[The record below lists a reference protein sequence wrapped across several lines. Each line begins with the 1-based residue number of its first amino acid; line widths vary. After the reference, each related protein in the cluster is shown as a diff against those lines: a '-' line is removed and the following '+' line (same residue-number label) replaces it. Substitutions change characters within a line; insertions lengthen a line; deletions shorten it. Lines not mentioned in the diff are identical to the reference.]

1 MKIAVLE
8 DNPEILEYMKTALEM
23 AGHDVYTFIDGYQ
36 FLQSLFT
43 DPPVRNPPP
52 FDLATID
59 LLLPGSVS
67 GLEVI
72 SRIRQDISLDQLP
85 IIVITGVGVK
95 ATEEVLSTFPTISIL
110 HKPFNLKALLQM
122 IDSLQAGRQWDRE

>member
-8 DNPEILEYMKTALEM
+8 DNPDILEYMKTALEM
-23 AGHDVYTFIDGYQ
+23 AGHDVYTFIDGSL

-43 DPPVRNPPP
+43 DPPVRNPFPY
-52 FDLATID
+52 DLVTID
-59 LLLPGSVS
+59 LLLPGSIS

-72 SRIRQDISLDQLP
+72 TRIRQDISLDELP
-85 IIVITGVGVK
+85 IIVITGVGAK
-95 ATEEVLSTFPTISIL
+95 ATEEVVSTFPTTPIL

-122 IDSLQAGRQWDRE
+122 IDSLQASG

>member
-8 DNPEILEYMKTALEM
+8 DNPDILEYMKTALEM
-23 AGHDVYTFIDGYQ
+23 AGHDVSTFIDGSL

-52 FDLATID
+52 FDLVTID
-59 LLLPGSVS
+59 LLLPGSIS

-72 SRIRQDISLDQLP
+72 TRIRQDISLDQLS
-85 IIVITGVGVK
+85 IIVITGVGAK
-95 ATEEVLSTFPTISIL
+95 ATEEVVSTFPTTPIL
-110 HKPFNLKALLQM
+110 HKPFNLKTLLQM
-122 IDSLQAGRQWDRE
+122 IDSLQAGRQGDRE